1 MAQNSFVLDEID
13 REATKVRADAHLQKS
28 LPGKGIPLKTTQAFL
43 KIFKELYSAISKP
56 ICESSY
62 FQCIKFSKFFVR
74 FVMLL
79 IAPTLFNLIIAHC
92 IKKQGYSRSSN
103 AKWIQD
109 TDYILQG
116 KIHQLGYFIFGRLNV
131 AILFN
136 CVFPHAHYIE

>member
-13 REATKVRADAHLQKS
+13 RKATKVQADAYLQKS
-28 LPGKGIPLKTTQAFL
+28 LPGQSIPLKTTQAFL

-79 IAPTLFNLIIAHC
+79 IAPAPFDLIITHYNYKEAR
-92 IKKQGYSRSSN
+92 IFKV
-103 AKWIQD
+103 KWIQD
-109 TDYILQG
+109 TDYMLQG
-116 KIHQLGYFIFGRLNV
+116 KIHQLEYFIPGRLNV